1 MNNKRFTVFLLIFS
15 VLTALYIPISAI
27 IPTSDDM
34 DLYDNIIRLHVIANS
49 DSDCD
54 QELKLKVRDSLLTAV
69 ANTVGDCH
77 DIESAKSVLA
87 ESLDTLKT
95 VAQDTVYENGY
106 NYSVNVT
113 LTTEYYPTR
122 EYRGVK
128 LPCGEYTSLRV
139 LIGDADGKNWWCVLF
154 PQLCVV
160 TATGKAAD
168 FCVIDDTEP
177 LIEAGLTRGQIEL
190 ITGDSPTVTVKFR
203 ILEWIK
209 SLSKSNK

>member
-15 VLTALYIPISAI
+15 VLTALSIPFSAI
-27 IPTSDDM
+27 IPTADDVA
-34 DLYDNIIRLHVIANS
+34 LYDNIIRLHVIANS
-49 DSDCD
+49 DAECD

-69 ANTVGDCH
+69 SNATSGCH
-77 DIESAKSVLA
+77 DVKSAKSVLA
-87 ESLDTLKT
+87 ESLDIFK
-95 VAQDTVYENGY
+95 VIAQNTVYENGY
-106 NYSVNVT
+106 DYAVDVT
-113 LTTEYYPTR
+113 LTTEYYPTK
-122 EYRGVK
+122 EYRRIK

-168 FCVIDDTEP
+168 FCVIDSTEP
-177 LIEAGLTRGQIEL
+177 LIEAGLTRGQVEL

-209 SLSKSNK
+209 SLKSAG